1 MPRSARTAKTDVF
14 VPPVVKPVSME
25 VRPRNAEFAWLRE
38 HAQEYQGQWVVLD
51 GSELVASGP
60 HLRDVLRRLS
70 PAERERNPL
79 FHWVDTD

>member
-14 VPPVVKPVSME
+14 APPVVKPVPIQD
-25 VRPRNAEFAWLRE
+25 RPRNAEFAWLRE
-38 HAQEYQGQWVVLD
+38 HAQEYVEQWVVLD

-60 HLRDVLRRLS
+60 RLQDVLRRLT
-70 PAERERNPL
+70 PAQRERNPL